1 MAYNYQDSGF
11 DPFMERSIGIGE
23 QLVPTTLEGMSA
35 TVSSG
40 DINFDASQISGSL
53 GDRIQV
59 GGNNVV
65 IDGANRRITVNDGNT
80 DRIIIGNIN

>member
-1 MAYNYQDSGF
+1 MDYTNSGF
-11 DPFMERSIGIGE
+11 DAFMERSIGAA
-23 QLVPTTLEGMSA
+23 QPTIDTLEGISSM
-35 TVSSG
+35 VSSG

-65 IDGANRRITVNDGNT
+65 IDGANRRITVNDGQV
-80 DRIIIGNIN
+80 DRIIIGEL